1 MGIKGLMKFLQET
14 AEKSFKD
21 ATLEQYAGKIIAC
34 NATMSM
40 TQFLLST
47 QFLAS
52 VGTGMLVDDLGDP
65 TAHLVG
71 LFSRTIQL
79 IEVGIKPVWVF
90 SKLDS
95 ELTPNSIYIK
105 NRQKE
110 IRGYP
115 KRSTKIDADMS
126 EEAIKMIR
134 MMGIPVIEAPQ
145 NAEAQCAELVKT
157 GKCFAAISE
166 DTDALAYG
174 CSIVI
179 RGVKNKSDP
188 VVEIKLDEVLR
199 ELDITYGEFVDL
211 CILLGTKKCKNI
223 NGMGPKNAYKH
234 IQQCSNIE
242 NVLEKVVKGH
252 KKYQLP
258 KMYEF
263 LGERDAFLDPIIMD
277 TKNVE
282 FTWKLPNEDNLKQF
296 LIAGKGF
303 AATRVENGLKSICNK
318 YGKPTQLKIESFFT
332 NPLKRP
338 PSVIKKKPK
347 KKGKYY
353 FPRSKEQ

>member
-1 MGIKGLMKFLQET
+1 M
-14 AEKSFKD
+14 
-21 ATLEQYAGKIIAC
+21 
-34 NATMSM
+34 
-40 TQFLLST
+40 
-47 QFLAS
+47 
-52 VGTGMLVDDLGDP
+52 
-65 TAHLVG
+65 
-71 LFSRTIQL
+71 
-79 IEVGIKPVWVF
+79 
-90 SKLDS
+90 
-95 ELTPNSIYIK
+95 
-105 NRQKE
+105 
-110 IRGYP
+110 
-115 KRSTKIDADMS
+115 
-126 EEAIKMIR
+126 
-134 MMGIPVIEAPQ
+134 
-145 NAEAQCAELVKT
+145 
-157 GKCFAAISE
+157 
-166 DTDALAYG
+166 
-174 CSIVI
+174 
-179 RGVKNKSDP
+179 
-188 VVEIKLDEVLR
+188 
-199 ELDITYGEFVDL
+199 